1 MKQNLDFKVKID
13 QKSYINSIQEI
24 ALSKE
29 RMNGYKSSLT
39 SSEKTL
45 YRCIVCQL
53 NWVEEISWPDISF
66 VVCKSSTKFTHAT
79 VTDIIYANKIIR
91 KVKSSSCFT
100 QFPKLDLNT
109 VKLELF
115 ADTSFKNLPNGGSQT
130 RNSVFSQILKIVP
143 IHCIGTHQK

>member
-1 MKQNLDFKVKID
+1 MKQNSDFKVKID

-53 NWVEEISWPDISF
+53 NWVEEISWPDTSF
-66 VVCKSSTKFTHAT
+66 VVCKFSTKFTHAT
-79 VTDIIYANKIIR
+79 VADIIYANKIIR
-91 KVKSSSCFT
+91 KVKS
-100 QFPKLDLNT
+100 
-109 VKLELF
+109 
-115 ADTSFKNLPNGGSQT
+115 
-130 RNSVFSQILKIVP
+130 
-143 IHCIGTHQK
+143 